1 MHADIGDADS
11 LRRALDGQEAAYYLV
26 HSLAVEDFAVRDREG
41 AIAFAAAATGAGL
54 SQVVYLGGL
63 GDDRDDLSEHL
74 RSRREVESILRDG
87 APTTALRAGI
97 VIGDGSISWE
107 ILRQLVERLPVMITP
122 RWVQTKTQP
131 IALDDALVDLVGV
144 LGRPDTI
151 GEVYDIGGPEVLTYL
166 DMMVI
171 ASRVMDRHRVIVA
184 VPLLSPR
191 LSSHWLRL
199 ITDVDLTT
207 ARALVDSL
215 TNEVVVRDH
224 RLDELLGHTPMMFA
238 EAAAKALGGESGAS
252 GGRRGPCASLTCS
265 SLPPSQ
271 RLSMGRR
278 RAADDVSSPPSTIVV
293 GTALLAATLR
303 VPARFGVVHRPRPAG
318 GGHVDG
324 RIVRL
329 RTDPV
334 PARSRRGVAHVR
346 RTRRRR
352 CRSVRGVPRRLP
364 GRPSPARSSAPPS
377 TACWPPPMP
386 APLPLV
392 LFVALVNGAGEEL
405 FFRGALHAALE
416 PHRPAVAATIVYV
429 VVTAATGN
437 VALVIAAAVM
447 GVAVQPRAPVDPRGP
462 RPDADPPDV
471 VDADGPRPPAL
482 TAASI
487 GRRDAVLSFSV
498 VPSSPRTPVTSTF
511 R

>member
-1 MHADIGDADS
+1 MRVAVAGATGFIGAAVATALTDDGHDVLALTRRPDDYTGAGRAVHADVGDAQS
-11 LRRALDGQEAAYYLV
+11 LRRALDGQDAAYYLV
-26 HSLAVEDFAVRDREG
+26 HSLAVEDFAVRDRNG
-41 AIAFAAAATGAGL
+41 AVAFAAAAKGAGL

-171 ASRVMDRHRVIVA
+171 ASRVMERHRVIVA

-224 RLDELLGHTPMMFA
+224 RLDELLGHTPMRFA
-238 EAAAKALGGESGAS
+238 EAAAKALAA
-252 GGRRGPCASLTCS
+252 RVA
-265 SLPPSQ
+265 
-271 RLSMGRR
+271 R
-278 RAADDVSSPPSTIVV
+278 RAAAEV
-293 GTALLAATLR
+293 R
-303 VPARFGVVHRPRPAG
+303 ARP
-318 GGHVDG
+318 
-324 RIVRL
+324 
-329 RTDPV
+329 
-334 PARSRRGVAHVR
+334 
-346 RTRRRR
+346 
-352 CRSVRGVPRRLP
+352 
-364 GRPSPARSSAPPS
+364 
-377 TACWPPPMP
+377 
-386 APLPLV
+386 
-392 LFVALVNGAGEEL
+392 
-405 FFRGALHAALE
+405 
-416 PHRPAVAATIVYV
+416 
-429 VVTAATGN
+429 
-437 VALVIAAAVM
+437 
-447 GVAVQPRAPVDPRGP
+447 
-462 RPDADPPDV
+462 
-471 VDADGPRPPAL
+471 
-482 TAASI
+482 
-487 GRRDAVLSFSV
+487 
-498 VPSSPRTPVTSTF
+498 
-511 R
+511 

>member
-1 MHADIGDADS
+1 MTALTRHPDDYRGAGRAVHADIGDAES
-11 LRRALDGQEAAYYLV
+11 LRQALDGQEAAYYLV

-238 EAAAKALGGESGAS
+238 EAAAKALAARVSAS
-252 GGRRGPCASLTCS
+252 GGRRGPCASLTCW

-303 VPARFGVVHRPRPAG
+303 VP
-318 GGHVDG
+318 DG
-324 RIVRL
+324 SAWFTVLGLLVAATWTVGSFVSGPIPFHPDRDVAW
-329 RTDPV
+329 RT
-334 PARSRRGVAHVR
+334 VR
-346 RTRRRR
+346 RTRRRPASQ
-352 CRSVRGVPRRLP
+352 RSGCSSPP
-364 GRPSPARSSAPPS
+364 TWSPATCRSSAPPS

-416 PHRPAVAATIVYV
+416 PHRPAIAATIVYV

-447 GVAVQPRAPVDPRGP
+447 GALFSLERLSTRGVLAPMLTHLTWSTLMVLALPR
-462 RPDADPPDV
+462 
-471 VDADGPRPPAL
+471 
-482 TAASI
+482 
-487 GRRDAVLSFSV
+487 
-498 VPSSPRTPVTSTF
+498 
-511 R
+511 